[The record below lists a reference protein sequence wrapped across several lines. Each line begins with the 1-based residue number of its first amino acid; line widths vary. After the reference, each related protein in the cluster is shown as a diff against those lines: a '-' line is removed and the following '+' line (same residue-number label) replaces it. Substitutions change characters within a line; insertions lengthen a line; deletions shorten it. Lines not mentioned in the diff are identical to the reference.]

1 MKLFRALPCLCLVV
15 LAFASCDDPLP
26 DVDVG
31 ADGHENPAS
40 AGGATGAAGA
50 GGAQAPASI
59 DSEAV
64 EESASALTAGTY
76 YQSPAWPTT
85 DSFMY
90 SYSCA
95 GQWWTFVQPLR
106 QVFNY
111 GTSWS
116 VGMTVD
122 TPYWTLPNENI
133 VQLKCSSSIPMYGP
147 GTGNLLYS
155 TAAQS
160 WTCDFW
166 ARLAN
171 STAWQWTATV
181 SIPLY
186 GIQYRPAWDSRSPA
200 AGTNGIWQ
208 IDVQAPNQSGTDLYK
223 WGTGYGLSACVSPT
237 NGHLA
242 VYLK

>member
-1 MKLFRALPCLCLVV
+1 MHSRILATIAFIGAL
-15 LAFASCDDPLP
+15 AI
-26 DVDVG
+26 
-31 ADGHENPAS
+31 S
-40 AGGATGAAGA
+40 ACGGAPPDPQHEAAGSNSGLGGAPAGA
-50 GGAQAPASI
+50 GGAGPAAAPVATATTSP
-59 DSEAV
+59 
-64 EESASALTAGTY
+64 LTAGTFY
-76 YQSPAWPTT
+76 TSPAWPTT

-90 SYSCA
+90 SYPCA

-122 TPYWTLPNENI
+122 TPYTALPNENI
-133 VQLKCSSSIPMYGP
+133 VQLKCSNAIPMYGP
-147 GTGNLLYS
+147 GASNLLYS
-155 TAAQS
+155 TAEQS
-160 WTCDFW
+160 WTCGMW

-171 STAWQWTATV
+171 STAWQYTATV
-181 SIPLY
+181 TIPIY
-186 GIQYRPAWDSRSPA
+186 GLQYRPAWDSRSPTGGA
-200 AGTNGIWQ
+200 NGIWF

-237 NGHLA
+237 NGHLG